1 MQLLSKLLPDGQ
13 NLMSCWCG
21 NLISKLE
28 EKKGFCLE
36 GEKKAE
42 KQNNNYY
49 SASSPLITWFQIPVE
64 HLSEPQLLEPQLQVL
79 HSLQSLIFRALLV
92 LLSGGVYSS
101 SYLPIIIAV
110 CLVYTL

>member
-1 MQLLSKLLPDGQ
+1 
-13 NLMSCWCG
+13 MSCWCG

-28 EKKGFCLE
+28 EKKDSVWRG
-36 GEKKAE
+36 KKAE

-49 SASSPLITWFQIPVE
+49 SASSPLIIWFQIPVE
-64 HLSEPQLLEPQLQVL
+64 HLLEPQLLEPQLQVL

-101 SYLPIIIAV
+101 SYFPIIIAV